1 MEKIT
6 YREVNGYII
15 PNLKL
20 PPEEANIRLGKW
32 GAGVRWTPLRSR
44 STDQAGRRDMM
55 HKDYLLKNKPVT
67 VTIMTSEGRFW
78 QYLADIDIQAQQMF
92 DILFQQMK
100 QAENVTEQLK
110 AENQIL
116 WVQKMNSIQSRV
128 TEIIEIELIFV

>member
-1 MEKIT
+1 
-6 YREVNGYII
+6 
-15 PNLKL
+15 
-20 PPEEANIRLGKW
+20 
-32 GAGVRWTPLRSR
+32 
-44 STDQAGRRDMM
+44 
-55 HKDYLLKNKPVT
+55 
-67 VTIMTSEGRFW
+67 MTSEGRFW